1 MNFCESCNIA
11 CKDGQCPKCG
21 RKKLRSVT
29 DDDFCLVAQ
38 VNRFYGDN
46 LKENLKNDNIECA
59 LMLYGR
65 GVNSL
70 FALPLESYLVYVRY
84 KNLEYVRQLLND
96 ENQ

>member
-1 MNFCESCNIA
+1 M
-11 CKDGQCPKCG
+11 P
-21 RKKLRSVT
+21 
-29 DDDFCLVAQ
+29 
-38 VNRFYGDN
+38 
-46 LKENLKNDNIECA
+46 
-59 LMLYGR
+59 YGR